1 MDAGKLDRRITL
13 QRRTLTQS
21 TMGDVQETWENVAT
35 VWARRLSS
43 KGREFYS
50 GGVSLGVEDAGF
62 QIRYSVDVSAI
73 DQTCRIIFD
82 GANYDI
88 FSIDENGRKGYLT
101 ILAKR
106 GASAG

>member
-13 QRRTLTQS
+13 QKRTLTQS
-21 TMGDVQETWENVAT
+21 AMGDVTEAWETIDT

-50 GGVSLGVEDAGF
+50 GGVPLGVDDAGF
-62 QIRYSVDVSAI
+62 QIRYSAAVAAV
-73 DQTCRIIFD
+73 DQTWRIVFD
-82 GANYDI
+82 GDMYDI
-88 FSIDENGRKGYLT
+88 ASIDENGRKGYLT